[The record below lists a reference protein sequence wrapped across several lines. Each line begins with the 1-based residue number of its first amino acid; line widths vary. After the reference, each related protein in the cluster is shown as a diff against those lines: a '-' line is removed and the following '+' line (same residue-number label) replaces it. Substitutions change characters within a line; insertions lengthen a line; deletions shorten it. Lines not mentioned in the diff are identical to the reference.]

1 MKHSLPINRIA
12 ATMSVALLASAGA
25 SAAVP
30 VKAFKVP
37 TNCDRPSKVAP
48 TVNHTVKGDTIM
60 NENFSAWTAG
70 SQAQPSS
77 EMVEDSMA
85 PQLMSYPGDWTFF
98 RMYEAGGAG
107 FMGFDN
113 IGGDGPGYIK
123 TPGIDIR
130 DNDGQTGYYRYTCR
144 VKNVNADVQDQLLQT
159 FIMDEANSQIISASS
174 KPMTYD
180 EWTECQWVGSSST
193 SSMSFMSFGWMGNV
207 LIDRLVVEKLIFPL
221 ATPKVIS
228 ADLNDDGTVT
238 LKWDKVEGA
247 KSYSISV
254 EVTFGDEPVAEM
266 EVGDVDTCVIDIN
279 GAHFDQNFSFYVT
292 AHNGEEISYPGFL
305 LEALYPDEVATPE
318 ALPASNVSADGFTA
332 NWQASAFASD
342 YLVLPRQQHTATEPE
357 TFYILNEDFRNVPE
371 DADEFNAIQ
380 IAPLMGYDG
389 MDLYFSRAGWY
400 SDMAMM
406 VRFEEL
412 GGLPIFA
419 ISDQYAMMG
428 LPGQL
433 VSPVTDFSVGGGKVT
448 VSGIGQSA
456 ADDVVMALQL
466 MDASGEIYA
475 EQEFEFTPRTN
486 MFNVSVEGGRPDSRL
501 VIKMIESQEGGDV
514 ALFISLD
521 VTVDLLAGETVT
533 VPAPTVHA
541 DGRVTSADVK
551 CEVNENNI
559 YSYAVMGYNTASL
572 VSQPSEY
579 VDVNKGSAVMTLAGK
594 DAKAFISGGILNI
607 VNPSA
612 AKCDIFTLEG
622 KHVAT
627 SSAKNISLAVEKGI
641 YIVKVGNKSFKL
653 AY

>member
-1 MKHSLPINRIA
+1 MKHSLPINRVA
-12 ATMSVALLASAGA
+12 AMSVALLASAGV

-30 VKAFKVP
+30 VKAFKAP
-37 TNCDRPSKVAP
+37 ANCDRPAKVAP
-48 TVNHTVKGDTIM
+48 TVNHTVKGDTII
-60 NENFSAWTAG
+60 NENFSAWTSG
-70 SQAQPSS
+70 TQADPSS
-77 EMVEDSMA
+77 AMVDDAMA
-85 PQLMSYPGDWTFF
+85 SKLMSYPGDWTLF

-113 IGGDGPGYIK
+113 IGDDGPGYIK
-123 TPGIDIR
+123 TPGIDVR
-130 DNDGQTGYYRYTCR
+130 DSDGKTGYYRFTCR
-144 VKNVNADVQDQLLQT
+144 VKNVNENASDQSLQA
-159 FIMDEANSQIISASS
+159 FIMDETHSQIMNASS
-174 KPMTYD
+174 EPMEYD
-180 EWTECQWVGSSST
+180 EWSECRWVGASST
-193 SSMSFMSFGWMGNV
+193 PGVSFMAFGWQGNV
-207 LIDRLVVEKLIFPL
+207 LIDRLVVEKLIFSL
-221 ATPKVIS
+221 ATPKVKS
-228 ADLNDDGTVT
+228 AELNDDGTVT
-238 LKWDKVEGA
+238 LIWDKVDGA
-247 KSYSISV
+247 TSYSITV
-254 EVTFGDEPVAEM
+254 ETTFGEEPVAEM
-266 EVGDVDTCVIDIN
+266 EVGNVDTCIIDIN
-279 GAHFDQNFSFYVT
+279 GANFDQNFYFYVT

-305 LEALYPDEVATPE
+305 GEALCPDEIPTPE
-318 ALPASNVSADGFTA
+318 VLPASNVTADGFTA
-332 NWQASAFASD
+332 NWQPAAFASD

-357 TFYILNEDFRNVPE
+357 TFYILNEDFSNVPE
-371 DADEFNAIQ
+371 DADEFKAIQ
-380 IAPLMGYDG
+380 IAPLMGYNG
-389 MDLYFSRAGWY
+389 MDIYFSRAGWY

-406 VRFEEL
+406 VRFGEL

-456 ADDVVMALQL
+456 EDDVVMALQL
-466 MDASGEIYA
+466 IDASGEVYA

-501 VIKMIESQEGGDV
+501 AIKMIESQEGGDV

-521 VTVDLLAGETVT
+521 VTVDLLAGETIT

-572 VSQPSEY
+572 ISQPSEY

-594 DAKAFISGGILNI
+594 DAKAFIFGGILN
-607 VNPSA
+607 VANPSA
-612 AKCDIFTLEG
+612 AKCDIFTLDG

-627 SSAKNISLAVEKGI
+627 SSAKNISMAVEKGI